1 MVGRGSEGE
10 GRRGSKG
17 EGEGV
22 RGEKEMKKK
31 MPPPQGH
38 FIPQVMMF
46 FVSPEG
52 AQHKVCLL
60 QNRLECDPHAEI
72 APSSIDMAF
81 CRAPHLAPIF
91 PADSPIIISLLFY

>member
-1 MVGRGSEGE
+1 MRGE
-10 GRRGSKG
+10 GRRRSKG

-22 RGEKEMKKK
+22 RGEKEMGKKCHQLK
-31 MPPPQGH
+31 AILYH
-38 FIPQVMMF
+38 MMF
-46 FVSPEG
+46 FVTPEG

-72 APSSIDMAF
+72 APSSIDMAI